1 MRLVILL
8 FASFLIVGCQG
19 EPASPVGGP
28 SGPKSVGAEAPP
40 TDEKKASGSETPP
53 TVKPDQPEPLKNPR
67 RALDEVP
74 SKLEERSRANV
85 TAPAPEASGSET
97 PPTAA
102 KRPPYMRNPT
112 LPMSP
117 NAKPVHVELTK
128 GGSLILP
135 KGTREIK
142 VEDNGKGKPVIRHYY
157 LNHPL
162 GRGLTVTEYPLRGRS
177 CETLITTRESAY
189 EIGYAKRDDPEL
201 KERQL
206 FHKGARCELARSEC
220 YFSDTS
226 RRSEKEIEKGARFH
240 REATYLLCK
249 DGIAISVAWKVPDG
263 AEVGTEIIDALSRVG
278 GTFST
283 R

>member
-1 MRLVILL
+1 MRLVVLL
-8 FASFLIVGCQG
+8 FASFLIIGCKG
-19 EPASPVGGP
+19 EPA
-28 SGPKSVGAEAPP
+28 AP
-40 TDEKKASGSETPP
+40 EKASGPETPPTAKKESGPETPP
-53 TVKPDQPEPLKNPR
+53 TVKPAEADPLKNPR
-67 RALDEVP
+67 REL
-74 SKLEERSRANV
+74 ANV
-85 TAPAPEASGSET
+85 TEPAEKPAEKPIEKPAEKPPE
-97 PPTAA
+97 A
-102 KRPPYMRNPT
+102 KRPPYMRTPT

-117 NAKPVHVELTK
+117 NAKPMKVDLSK
-128 GGSLILP
+128 GGSLVLP

-142 VEDNGKGKPVIRHYY
+142 IEDGGKGKPVIRHYY

-206 FHKGARCELARSEC
+206 FHKGARCDLALAEC

-249 DGIAISVAWKVPDG
+249 DGVAVSVAWKVPDG
-263 AEVGTEIIDALSRVG
+263 AEAGPEIIDALSRVA
-278 GTFST
+278 GTFTT